1 MKAGHGCVGC
11 TMPGSWDAM
20 SPFYWRL
27 PAPVPLVP
35 TVTVDQVGQALVG
48 GVAVVTVAHGAA
60 SYVRSRRIRA
70 AERRQVLAAEAA
82 VADDHRAGEP
92 PAPGG
97 DDAPTSEAG

>member
-1 MKAGHGCVGC
+1 
-11 TMPGSWDAM
+11 M

-60 SYVRSRRIRA
+60 SYVRSR
-70 AERRQVLAAEAA
+70 
-82 VADDHRAGEP
+82 
-92 PAPGG
+92 G